1 MAEWVDRMRARDVPD
16 VARAL
21 GLDYAPPKGSS
32 GGSFPCPACNAAK
45 RHTKSGD
52 KRGAA
57 GVRRAGDGWRC
68 FQCDVSG
75 DVLDLVSWVEAGGP
89 LASRGDEDKARV
101 RAWCLDF
108 LGLTDT
114 PFVPRKRAPAP
125 MRFDPLP
132 SYPPVD
138 EVGAVWSAAQPV
150 TSDAA
155 VVRWMEHERPEHG
168 HARMDAGAVT
178 DLDLARV
185 LPLEAQLPTWAGF
198 MPEGGEWRSFASVGN
213 RLAVPLYDVEGVLR
227 SLVFRRAFEG
237 ASGKHKSSAV
247 NGYQRVGL
255 VFMCPLARAMFAARA
270 LPEWWTGEA
279 ATLYVAEGE
288 TDYLA
293 GAVHFDGHAATV
305 GIVPGSW
312 TKRFARSLPDDVAVC
327 IRTDPDKGGVPL
339 ANAVAS
345 TLNPLARRVTARR
358 EYHLIQNG
366 RTLEVQLREAT
377 A

>member
-1 MAEWVDRMRARDVPD
+1 MAEWVERMRDRDVPE

-89 LASRGDEDKARV
+89 LASCGDEDKARV
-101 RAWCLDF
+101 RTWCLDF

-150 TSDAA
+150 TSDAG

-227 SLVFRRAFEG
+227 SLVFRRVFEG
-237 ASGKHKSSAV
+237 GDRKHKSSAV

-255 VFMCPLARAMFAARA
+255 AFMCPLARTMFAARA
-270 LPEWWTGEA
+270 LPEWWADEA
-279 ATLYVAEGE
+279 PTIYVAEGE

-293 GAVHFDGHAATV
+293 GAVHFDGRAATL
-305 GIVPGSW
+305 GIVAGSW
-312 TKRFARSLPDDVAVC
+312 TKRYARSLPDGVGVC

-345 TLNPLARRVTARR
+345 TLNPLARRVTVRP
-358 EYHLIQNG
+358 EYDLIQDG
-366 RTLEVQLREAT
+366 RSLEVRLRKAT

>member
-89 LASRGDEDKARV
+89 LASCGDEDKARV

-108 LGLTDT
+108 LGIAST
-114 PFVPRKRAPAP
+114 PYAPRTRTVAP
-125 MRFDPLP
+125 MRFEPLP
-132 SYPPVD
+132 SYPPAD
-138 EVGAVWSAAQPV
+138 EVGAVWAAARPV
-150 TSDAA
+150 TSDPDA
-155 VVRWMEHERPEHG
+155 VRWMELERPENG
-168 HARMDAGAVT
+168 HKRLDAGAVAE
-178 DLDLARV
+178 LDLARV
-185 LPLEAQLPTWAGF
+185 LPPAVACPAWAGF
-198 MPEGGEWRSFASVGN
+198 TPEGGEWRSYASVGN
-213 RLAVPLYDVEGVLR
+213 RLAVPLYDVEGVMR

-237 ASGKHKSSAV
+237 ASGKHKSSAA

-255 VFMCPLARAMFAARA
+255 AFMCPLARGVFERRA
-270 LPEWWTGEA
+270 LPEWWA
-279 ATLYVAEGE
+279 ADAPTLYVAEGE
-288 TDYLA
+288 MDYLA
-293 GAVHFDGHAATV
+293 GAVHFDGEALTV
-305 GIVPGSW
+305 GIVAGSW
-312 TKRFARSLPDDVAVC
+312 TKRYARSLPDDVAVC

-345 TLNPLARRVTARR
+345 TLDPSARRVTARR

-377 A
+377 P

>member
-1 MAEWVDRMRARDVPD
+1 MAEWVERMRDRDVPE

-89 LASRGDEDKARV
+89 LASCGDEDKARV
-101 RAWCLDF
+101 RTWCLDF

-150 TSDAA
+150 TSDAG
-155 VVRWMEHERPEHG
+155 VVRWMEHERPEHAG
-168 HARMDAGAVT
+168 QVEVRHGAGIHAR
-178 DLDLARV
+178 
-185 LPLEAQLPTWAGF
+185 
-198 MPEGGEWRSFASVGN
+198 
-213 RLAVPLYDVEGVLR
+213 
-227 SLVFRRAFEG
+227 
-237 ASGKHKSSAV
+237 
-247 NGYQRVGL
+247 
-255 VFMCPLARAMFAARA
+255 
-270 LPEWWTGEA
+270 
-279 ATLYVAEGE
+279 
-288 TDYLA
+288 
-293 GAVHFDGHAATV
+293 
-305 GIVPGSW
+305 
-312 TKRFARSLPDDVAVC
+312 VAVLGAFVFHPSQ
-327 IRTDPDKGGVPL
+327 RSPSP
-339 ANAVAS
+339 
-345 TLNPLARRVTARR
+345 
-358 EYHLIQNG
+358 
-366 RTLEVQLREAT
+366 RTLASCDGWITNAPSTAT
-377 A
+377 RAWMPAP